1 MAKTKAKTKK
11 KQIKKVLKK
20 TVTTKKSLKK
30 EVTKKTKKNVTKKA
44 EITPLKKQLQNI
56 IKRKRAKKKGFLIA
70 DIKYF
75 KNLILEKKKEVL
87 NDIETQRETIID
99 PMTGEY
105 RQGMSS
111 YSVHMEHGSDAME
124 REKAFLLIAREA
136 RFLENLNSA
145 LERIKNKK
153 ARLIRAFFM
162 LKC

>member
-75 KNLILEKKKEVL
+75 KNFIMMATAIFRPNKLSKHFLNSKK
-87 NDIETQRETIID
+87 I
-99 PMTGEY
+99 
-105 RQGMSS
+105 S
-111 YSVHMEHGSDAME
+111 
-124 REKAFLLIAREA
+124 
-136 RFLENLNSA
+136 FLES
-145 LERIKNKK
+145 IFSPTKNT
-153 ARLIRAFFM
+153 FVF
-162 LKC
+162 